1 MSKNNTRDAFAKQE
15 IRKIFIAAI
24 LLIAVGTGYY
34 LYLRHDIRLG
44 AEKRANLVLE
54 QTEKLILSRMGRV
67 ETIVNCM
74 QMLAEHSLEDPDTM
88 YSISRYMV
96 EHAQQVTGAGISFIE
111 NYYPEK
117 GHWFQAYAGYPKGS
131 DSLVIKQ
138 LGGAHHDYLSMDWY
152 LKGFESEN
160 GCWSDPYFDHD
171 GGHAAMMTFA
181 RALKDASGKKVGV
194 IGADITLDTLAS
206 IVSNIRIFPHSYCTL
221 VSEATGE
228 IIVGPPDIDKVAGHY
243 HTYTKHITGKN
254 MILTLTIANADM
266 YKRLRKSSLAFFFL
280 ALGCFFSVFFIAYR
294 SVQNLVKLSE
304 EKLKNQHIEDELTI
318 ARNIQMSLVPSQI
331 KGKEAVPQLDICG
344 FLQPAKFVGGD
355 LYDYYVRDNK
365 LIFCIG
371 DISGKGVPAAM
382 LMAITHS
389 LFRTLSA
396 HNNQPELIMQA
407 INHSSSENNPD
418 IMFITMF
425 LGVLDLET
433 GVITYCNAGHNP
445 PILIQSGKAEYMDTA
460 ANLILGV
467 EPDAKYTSKT
477 LQLGAGDTLFLYTDG
492 LTEAENIEKNLFGEE
507 NALKTADGF
516 GNLPAEEQIGK
527 MCQDLQRFVGTAEQ
541 SDDLTM
547 LAIRFKGS
555 SDTLVLDNDILELDK
570 LEPFL
575 NYFFERKKLDMSR
588 LPQFDLALEEALANV
603 IMYAYPEGEK
613 GTVKLSIETTDNKIY
628 TKISDS
634 GVPFNPLQQPEANL
648 SNAIEERPI
657 GGLGIHLIKEIM
669 DEVEYQYTDGKNVL
683 NMSMNI

>member
-15 IRKIFIAAI
+15 IRKILTAAI

-34 LYLRHDIRLG
+34 LYLRHEIRLG
-44 AEKRANLVLE
+44 AEKRANLILE
-54 QTEKLILSRMGRV
+54 QTEKLILSRMGRA

-74 QMLAEHSLEDPDTM
+74 QLLAEHSLDEPDSM
-88 YSISRYMV
+88 YFISRYMV

-152 LKGFESEN
+152 QKGFESEN

-181 RALKDASGKKVGV
+181 KALKDPSGKKVGV

-206 IVSNIRIFPHSYCTL
+206 IVSNIRIFPNSYCTL

-228 IIVGPPDIDKVAGHY
+228 LIVGPPDMKKVAGHY
-243 HTYTKHITGKN
+243 HTYTKHIAGKN

-266 YKRLRKSSLAFFFL
+266 YMRLRKSSMAFLFL
-280 ALGCFFSVFFIAYR
+280 ALGCFLSVFFIAYR
-294 SVQNLVKLSE
+294 SVQNLWKLGD

-318 ARNIQMSLVPSQI
+318 ARNIQMSLLPSQI
-331 KGKEAVPQLDICG
+331 KGKNTIPQLDICG

-382 LMAITHS
+382 LMSITHS

-396 HNNQPELIMQA
+396 DNDQPELIMQA
-407 INHSSSENNPD
+407 INHYSSENNPD

-433 GVITYCNAGHNP
+433 GIITYCNAGHNP
-445 PILIQSGKAEYMDTA
+445 PLLIQSGKAKYMDTA
-460 ANLILGV
+460 TNLILGV
-467 EPDAKYTSKT
+467 EINAKYSPQT
-477 LQLGAGDTLFLYTDG
+477 LQLDAGDTLFLYTDG

-507 NALKTADGF
+507 NAMKTADGF
-516 GNLPAEEQIGK
+516 GNLPAEEQIKK
-527 MCQDLQRFVGTAEQ
+527 MCQDLQHFVGTAEQ

-547 LAIRFKGS
+547 LAIRFKGG

-575 NYFFERKKLDMSR
+575 NDFFEQKQLDMSR

-613 GTVKLSIETTDNKIY
+613 GSVELSLETTENQIY

-683 NMSMNI
+683 NMTMNI